1 MKFPGREGGTGP
13 LENAIVFM
21 LLLLL
26 PRLGRCPNPVGKD
39 EQALGR
45 KMRGSRY
52 GGGLGEAVSPSN
64 GPQDVKT
71 PPAQAQA
78 ATAAYA

>member
-1 MKFPGREGGTGP
+1 MCGRSLEIGQREGDYRTDSQKLPGREGGTGP

-21 LLLLL
+21 LL

-45 KMRGSRY
+45 KMRGGRY
-52 GGGLGEAVSPSN
+52 GRGLAEGVSPSN
-64 GPQDVKT
+64 NP
-71 PPAQAQA
+71 
-78 ATAAYA
+78 